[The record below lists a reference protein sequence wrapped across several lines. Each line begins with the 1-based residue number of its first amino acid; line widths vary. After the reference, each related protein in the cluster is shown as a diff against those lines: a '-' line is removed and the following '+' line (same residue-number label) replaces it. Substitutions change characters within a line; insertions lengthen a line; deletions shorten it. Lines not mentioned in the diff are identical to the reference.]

1 MRIAAI
7 WILESRSRAS
17 ACPETYQANTGSKNV
32 RESIEYADGRIKP
45 FCPSLIGTPGPIKPL
60 ELLLKDS
67 DDGTGRVAGLELDGE
82 WMCTQ
87 IVLCLF
93 FVGVQ
98 GVIDY

>member
-17 ACPETYQANTGSKNV
+17 GCPDTYQANTGSKNV
-32 RESIEYADGRIKP
+32 REGIENVDGWIQP
-45 FCPSLIGTPGPIKPL
+45 FRPSLIGTPGLIKPL
-60 ELLLKDS
+60 ELFLKDS
-67 DDGTGRVAGLELDGE
+67 DDGIGRVAGLELSGE

-93 FVGVQ
+93 VVGVQ